1 MQRLTLAA
9 NAGQLGNEGRNTV
22 TGPPLNQTDISVF
35 KTFPITERQRVQLR
49 FEAFN
54 ALNATHLANPITGLT
69 NPNFGKITST
79 AGDPRILQ
87 MALKVAW

>member
-1 MQRLTLAA
+1 MDLSLAKGWRLPFLRE
-9 NAGQLGNEGRNTV
+9 NGR
-22 TGPPLNQTDISVF
+22 I
-35 KTFPITERQRVQLR
+35 EYR

-54 ALNATHLANPITGLT
+54 LANATHLANPVTGLT

-79 AGDPRILQ
+79 DGDPRILQ

>member
-1 MQRLTLAA
+1 MDLSLAKGWRLPFLRE
-9 NAGQLGNEGRNTV
+9 NGR
-22 TGPPLNQTDISVF
+22 I
-35 KTFPITERQRVQLR
+35 EYR

-54 ALNATHLANPITGLT
+54 LANATHLSNPVTGLQ

-79 AGDPRILQ
+79 DGDPRILQ